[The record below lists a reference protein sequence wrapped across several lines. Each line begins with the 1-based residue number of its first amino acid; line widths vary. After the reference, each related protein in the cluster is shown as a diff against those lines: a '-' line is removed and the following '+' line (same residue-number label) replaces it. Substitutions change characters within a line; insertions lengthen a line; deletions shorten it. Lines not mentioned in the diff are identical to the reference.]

1 MHGREHGIDVLDA
14 VRLVD
19 DDVLEREL
27 LEGGLL
33 DETNF
38 IRCHAD
44 FEVLRDEAGRDD
56 LRALLRAAKDDD
68 VRVRRPLPELASPVL
83 EGGLGN
89 GDEVGPRNV
98 AVVLEVGE
106 K

>member
-1 MHGREHGIDVLDA
+1 MLDK
-14 VRLVD
+14 
-19 DDVLEREL
+19 
-27 LEGGLL
+27 
-33 DETNF
+33 TNL
-38 IRCHAD
+38 IRRHAD

-68 VRVRRPLPELASPVL
+68 VHVRRPLPELASPVL

-89 GDEVGPRNV
+89 DDEVGPRYV

-106 K
+106 KGKVLPRP

>member
-1 MHGREHGIDVLDA
+1 MHGREHGIDVFDA

-33 DETNF
+33 DETNL
-38 IRCHAD
+38 IRRHAD

-68 VRVRRPLPELASPVL
+68 HCLNSRAQFWRVDLGTTTRWGPEMS
-83 EGGLGN
+83 
-89 GDEVGPRNV
+89 R
-98 AVVLEVGE
+98 
-106 K
+106 